1 MRVNAVIVA
10 AGEGRRMGGEVRK
23 PFVLIAGRPLIV
35 HTLQRFAAS
44 QTVRKVIVVGAEEDL
59 SRSQEVV
66 RAEPEL
72 RSLEC
77 AFQAGGPR
85 RQDSVS
91 QGLGRLDA
99 DCEVVVIHDGARP
112 LVSRGLIDRCVA
124 AAFAEGA
131 VVAGLPA
138 RNTVKFVSP
147 DRRVEETPPRGSL
160 WEIQTPQAFRVE
172 IILEAHRRAAG
183 KGEEVTDDA
192 TLVERLGKRV
202 TVVDGE
208 RTNIKVTFPEDLL
221 LAEALL
227 RAGQI
232 PER

>member
-10 AGEGRRMGGEVRK
+10 AGEGRRMGGAVRK
-23 PFVLIAGRPLIV
+23 PFVVIAGHPLIF
-35 HTLQRFAAS
+35 HTLHRFAAS
-44 QTVRKVIVVGAEEDL
+44 RTVRKVIVVAAEEDL
-59 SRSQEVV
+59 SRCQEVA
-66 RAEPEL
+66 RAAPEL

-85 RQDSVS
+85 RQDSVTE
-91 QGLGRLDA
+91 GLGRLDA

-112 LVSRGLIDRCVA
+112 LASSLLIDRCVE
-124 AAFAEGA
+124 AAFVEGA

-138 RNTVKFVSP
+138 RNTMKFVSA
-147 DRRVEETPPRGSL
+147 DRRVRETPPRESL

-172 IILEAHRRAAG
+172 IIIEAHQQAVREG
-183 KGEEVTDDA
+183 GEVTDDA

-208 RTNIKVTFPEDLL
+208 RTNIKVTFPEDIL
-221 LAEALL
+221 LAETLL
-227 RAGQI
+227 RTGQI
-232 PER
+232 G